1 MQPEK
6 TGNSPPATRVNS
18 LWEGPPSEDGS
29 MESLL
34 SPVPSFL
41 MKRARKPTKEDRLMV
56 CACVPF
62 PGKERNTEGL
72 SVTGEDVAL
81 SLRLAHSVP

>member
-1 MQPEK
+1 M
-6 TGNSPPATRVNS
+6 ARVNS

-29 MESLL
+29 TGKPAESSSQL
-34 SPVPSFL
+34 SDEESWKL
-41 MKRARKPTKEDRLMV
+41 TKEDRLMV

-62 PGKERNTEGL
+62 PGKERNTDW
-72 SVTGEDVAL
+72 EDVAL

>member
-1 MQPEK
+1 M
-6 TGNSPPATRVNS
+6 ARVNS

-29 MESLL
+29 TGKPAESSSQL
-34 SPVPSFL
+34 SDEESWKL
-41 MKRARKPTKEDRLMV
+41 TKEDRLMV

-72 SVTGEDVAL
+72 SVTG
-81 SLRLAHSVP
+81 RMWR